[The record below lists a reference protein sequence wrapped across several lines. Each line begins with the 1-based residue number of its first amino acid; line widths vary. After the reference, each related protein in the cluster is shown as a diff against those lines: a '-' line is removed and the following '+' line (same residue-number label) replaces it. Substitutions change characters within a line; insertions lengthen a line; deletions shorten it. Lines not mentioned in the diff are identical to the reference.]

1 MNFSSRRSLLTL
13 SDLIRPKQ
21 TTYSE
26 ILYVVFFTI
35 NCAIY
40 TLYVDFVL
48 IWFHLSFI
56 VFNNISH
63 IVFGGGL

>member
-1 MNFSSRRSLLTL
+1 MKISSRRSLMTL
-13 SDLIRPKQ
+13 SDLTCHTQ
-21 TTYSE
+21 TNYSE

-35 NCAIY
+35 KCVIY
-40 TLYVDFVL
+40 TLYVVFVL

>member
-13 SDLIRPKQ
+13 SDLICPTQ
-21 TTYSE
+21 TNYSE
-26 ILYVVFFTI
+26 ILYVVFITI
-35 NCAIY
+35 KCVIY

>member
-1 MNFSSRRSLLTL
+1 MNFSSIRSLLTL

-26 ILYVVFFTI
+26 ILYMVFITI

>member
-1 MNFSSRRSLLTL
+1 MKISSRRSLLTL
-13 SDLIRPKQ
+13 SDLICPTQ
-21 TTYSE
+21 TNYSE
-26 ILYVVFFTI
+26 ILYIVFLVI
-35 NCAIY
+35 KCAIY
-40 TLYVDFVL
+40 TLYVVFVL

>member
-1 MNFSSRRSLLTL
+1 MKISSRSSLLTL
-13 SDLIRPKQ
+13 SDLICPTQ
-21 TTYSE
+21 TNYSE
-26 ILYVVFFTI
+26 ILYVVFLVI
-35 NCAIY
+35 KCAIN
-40 TLYVDFVL
+40 TLYIVFVL

>member
-13 SDLIRPKQ
+13 SDLICPTQ
-21 TTYSE
+21 INYSE
-26 ILYVVFFTI
+26 ILYVVVLTI
-35 NCAIY
+35 KCVIY

-56 VFNNISH
+56 VFNSVSH
-63 IVFGGGL
+63 NFRGVEL

>member
-26 ILYVVFFTI
+26 ILYLVFITI